1 MTKTTYLKE
10 IQQRLPH
17 EIIIQDETK
26 FEFTEDEY
34 VVILCWLKY
43 FNEHYK
49 VFGKSKLPAILFPI
63 VSKRL
68 RLDFGLYIT
77 ANELQINHGKFIIYI
92 TQNGQLLNGTL
103 KKNLTIKQLVN
114 IWNL

>member
-10 IQQRLPH
+10 IQKRLPD

-26 FEFTEDEY
+26 FEYTEDEY
-34 VVILCWLKY
+34 VAILSWLKY

-49 VFGKSKLPAILFPI
+49 VYGKSQLPEILFPI

-77 ANELQINHGKFIIYI
+77 ANDLQINHGKYIIYI
-92 TQNGQLLNGTL
+92 TQNGQLLDVKF
-103 KKNLTIKQLVN
+103 KKNLTIKELVN
-114 IWNL
+114 TWNL